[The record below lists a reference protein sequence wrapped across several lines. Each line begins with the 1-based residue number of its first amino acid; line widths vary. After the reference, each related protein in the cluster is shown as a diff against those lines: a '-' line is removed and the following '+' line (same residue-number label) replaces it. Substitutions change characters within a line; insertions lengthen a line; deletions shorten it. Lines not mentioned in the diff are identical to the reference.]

1 MRVTPAVPGD
11 LGVLVEMWVDL
22 AADQREY
29 GSHIRP
35 EDNRKTIRN
44 ALAHSIVVDEV
55 LVARRESS
63 AEDDRTSDD
72 NDWTP
77 AKDDRTSDDDSETAD
92 ELLGFVQFSLQSNE
106 YDQDCSRGLISNVYV
121 RPEHRNSSIGTRL
134 LSAAETNL
142 ENSGADVVSLEAMA
156 GNANARRFY
165 RRHGYEAH
173 RIVLEKS
180 LAADD
185 S

>member
-63 AEDDRTSDD
+63 AEDDQ
-72 NDWTP
+72 
-77 AKDDRTSDDDSETAD
+77 TSDDDDDRSSDDDDPETTD

-156 GNANARRFY
+156 DNANARRFY